1 MALNLSGTSGIA
13 GAGIGTIDASGANV
27 TGVVTCTS
35 VVSSGAISGT
45 TGTFTGNL
53 DITADNSKL
62 RIGAAGD
69 DFELFHDGTSNYIRS
84 DTGNLYIESKSGQTA
99 IQIVPDGATD
109 LRHSG
114 NKKFETYSGGVE
126 VTGGT
131 LNMDSAAMQF
141 SGNLSLP
148 NVGACIFRPVA
159 DTVAFG
165 INNGQ
170 RASVNQY
177 GLLFGTD
184 TAEANALDD
193 YEEGT
198 WTPEVRIETRAASDS
213 PIDGVDGCY
222 TKVGKL
228 ITCHGKFVLNGTPT
242 ERSTSRAIEL
252 RGFPFDH
259 NHDWDKISGDIRVT
273 GHDIG
278 STYGDDI
285 YFVIRMLSGLQYAR
299 IELVEQSY
307 NGTRNASVVMQDN
320 MYVLFSF
327 TYQTV

>member
-1 MALNLSGTSGIA
+1 MSLNLSGTSGIA

-99 IQIVPDGATD
+99 VQIVPDGATD

-170 RASVNQY
+170 RVSVNQY

-184 TAEANALDD
+184 TAAANALDD

-198 WTPEVRIETRAASDS
+198 YVPTLNFAGSFAGGTIAYQTGTYTKIGRVVHANINLQLTNKGSSTGQLRFTLPFNCADTLASTSVEAGGPITYYNHFSSNASTLYATPVDASSYVVVRGNYQGGNSFTVSNSDVSTNFEFRCTITYFAAS
-213 PIDGVDGCY
+213 
-222 TKVGKL
+222 
-228 ITCHGKFVLNGTPT
+228 
-242 ERSTSRAIEL
+242 
-252 RGFPFDH
+252 
-259 NHDWDKISGDIRVT
+259 
-273 GHDIG
+273 
-278 STYGDDI
+278 
-285 YFVIRMLSGLQYAR
+285 
-299 IELVEQSY
+299 
-307 NGTRNASVVMQDN
+307 
-320 MYVLFSF
+320 
-327 TYQTV
+327 